1 MNKSGLR
8 VFIFFMIIISAAGKA
23 FGNDAWT
30 LQSCIDHGVKN
41 NPELQSA
48 EAKIKTSSHG
58 LDYQKAL
65 FLPRLDL
72 NAATGYLHGDPVS
85 PIAVIRGITDEGIKA
100 GDNSGQY
107 VSAGLTLT
115 VPLIKEGAVLAK
127 NAPSINMAAQQV
139 SVDKSSY
146 AAKKNEVI
154 FGIGHSF
161 FSVLRNNEDIRAAE
175 EHLKSLK
182 LAHDT
187 ARSKFREGLLSKND
201 LLISE
206 VKLASGEKERLVF
219 INQARLLMTD
229 LAVKMGL
236 DPTKSIAVSDG
247 DFVLPE
253 LNSVERLI
261 EIAVAG
267 RFEVMAQEARTA
279 MAREVLKLTESQKY
293 PTVDFVSSFAVA
305 NDYGSRSNSLWTGAV
320 QVNLPLFDFGGIKSK
335 TEGQRVKVLDEEQYL
350 VSLKRQIAQEVI
362 TAFTNIQNT
371 RAEIS
376 LREKIIEQS
385 AENARLVR
393 AQFTQNMVPLP
404 LALDAE
410 YDLYQQKKALVQS
423 RYDLRNAYL
432 NMVKSIG
439 GSSIT
444 SLQK

>member
-8 VFIFFMIIISAAGKA
+8 AFFFFMIILTAQGKA
-23 FGNDAWT
+23 FGNDVWT
-30 LQSCIDHGVKN
+30 LQSCIDYALKN
-41 NPELQSA
+41 SPELQSA
-48 EAKIKTSSHG
+48 EAKIKTSGHG

-72 NAATGYLHGDPVS
+72 NASTGYLHGDPVS
-85 PIAVIRGITDEGIKA
+85 PIAIVRNITDEGIKA
-100 GDNSGQY
+100 GDSSGQY
-107 VSAGLTLT
+107 ISAGLTLT
-115 VPLIKEGAVLAK
+115 APIIREGAIFAK
-127 NAPSINMAAQQV
+127 NAPSVNMAAQQV

-154 FGIGHSF
+154 FGIGNSF
-161 FSVLRNNEDIRAAE
+161 FSVLRNNEDIKAAE

-182 LAHDT
+182 HAHDT
-187 ARSKFREGLLSKND
+187 AKSKFREGLLSKND

-206 VKLASGEKERLVF
+206 VKLASGEKERLIF

-229 LAVKMGL
+229 LTVKMGL
-236 DPTKSIAVSDG
+236 DPTKSIPVSDG

-261 EIAVAG
+261 ETAIAG
-267 RFEVMAQEARTA
+267 RFEIMAQEARTA
-279 MAREVLKLTESQKY
+279 MAKEALKLTENQKY

-305 NDYGSRSNSLWTGAV
+305 NDYGSRNNALWIGGI
-320 QVNLPLFDFGGIKSK
+320 QVNVPLFDFGGIKSK
-335 TEGQRVKVLDEEQYL
+335 AEGQKMKVLDEEQYL

-362 TAFTNIQNT
+362 TAYTNIQNI
-371 RAEIS
+371 RADIS
-376 LREKIIEQS
+376 LREKIVEQS

-393 AQFTQNMVPLP
+393 AQFNQNMVPLP
-404 LALDAE
+404 LALNAE